1 MSKNGIF
8 NDHYKSSNVLEP
20 WDFFKSQST
29 LGFQNVL
36 VGNILKYL
44 FQAGKKENE
53 PFLKDLKKAKAYL
66 DEFIDMHGTVVAL
79 KELYE
84 LPDPKITYDWL
95 YDGNPRVRPFLTKN
109 MTAHVIR
116 YEIDHYLSTF
126 K

>member
-44 FQAGKKENE
+44 FRAGKKENE
-53 PFLKDLKKAKAYL
+53 PFLKD
-66 DEFIDMHGTVVAL
+66 
-79 KELYE
+79 
-84 LPDPKITYDWL
+84 
-95 YDGNPRVRPFLTKN
+95 
-109 MTAHVIR
+109 
-116 YEIDHYLSTF
+116 
-126 K
+126 